1 MRITSKGQ
9 VTIPK
14 LIRDKAGITPESDHD
29 LAFQNG
35 KVVIE
40 KVAVDE
46 AAKRKRRREFAEWLD
61 RVRGTGDSGLTTEE
75 IMDMTR
81 GPFDDVDPR
90 CAPLPRLFP

>member
-14 LIRDKAGITPESDHD
+14 AIREKAGITSATD
-29 LAFQNG
+29 LDVAYEDG
-35 KVVIE
+35 KVIIE

-46 AAKRKRRREFAEWLD
+46 AQKRRRLREFEEWLE
-61 RVRGTGDSGLTTEE
+61 RVQGTGDSGLTTDE

-90 CAPLPRLFP
+90 